1 MSTLNPQELRPIWDA
16 LAVVCGRWRMPIIHC
31 LCGQPLRFSE
41 LEAHLDCIT
50 PKALAEHLHA
60 LELNGLV
67 HREVVPSRPIVT
79 RYGLTEHGRTVL
91 PLLQEMRRFGEQHR
105 QHLTTEV

>member
-1 MSTLNPQELRPIWDA
+1 MSNPTTQELRPLWDA

-50 PKALAEHLHA
+50 PKALAEHLRA

-67 HREVVPSRPIVT
+67 SREVVPSRPVVT
-79 RYGLTEHGRTVL
+79 RYGLTEYGHSVL
-91 PLLQEMRRFGEQHR
+91 PLLREMRRFGETHR
-105 QHLTTEV
+105 QHLTQQG

>member
-1 MSTLNPQELRPIWDA
+1 MSTLNSQELRPIWDA

-50 PKALAEHLHA
+50 PKALAEHLRA

-67 HREVVPSRPIVT
+67 AREILDTRPVAT
-79 RYGLTEHGRTVL
+79 RYALTPYGHTVL
-91 PLLQEMRRFGEQHR
+91 PLLHELRRFGETHR
-105 QHLTTEV
+105 QHLTTS